1 VAVGRRL
8 VLLVLGLALLVP
20 ATPVGIVLLLA
31 GDLVERGLL
40 FRAASPDRMP

>member
-1 VAVGRRL
+1 VLSTAPVVGM
-8 VLLVLGLALLVP
+8 ALLM
-20 ATPVGIVLLLA
+20 A